1 MRISS
6 SLVLGVCL
14 LLFSTLV
21 VGPVS
26 TSGQSSQI
34 DNATSKLNSAYMDVQ
49 TANSDAVSAAKV
61 SELTN
66 ELNTASSYDET
77 AVILYETGNFTGS
90 DYYASL
96 SGNLSSTVSA
106 EAKGLEVDAKNQM
119 FFWRLFANLV
129 AQVAAVFSALILID
143 LHRIGNF
150 VRRRR
155 MQRTRPE

>member
-1 MRISS
+1 MRLSS
-6 SLVLGVCL
+6 CLLLGVCL

-26 TSGQSSQI
+26 TAGQSSQI
-34 DNATSKLNSAYMDVQ
+34 DNATSKLNAAFMDVR
-49 TANSDAVSAAKV
+49 TANSDGVSAAKV

-66 ELNTASSYDET
+66 ELNTALSYDET
-77 AVILYETGNFTGS
+77 AVILYDAGNFTGS
-90 DYYASL
+90 GYYASL

-119 FFWRLFANLV
+119 FFWWLFANLV
-129 AQVAAVFSALILID
+129 AQLAAVLSALVLIEF
-143 LHRIGNF
+143 HHMESF

-155 MQRTRPE
+155 LQRTRPE